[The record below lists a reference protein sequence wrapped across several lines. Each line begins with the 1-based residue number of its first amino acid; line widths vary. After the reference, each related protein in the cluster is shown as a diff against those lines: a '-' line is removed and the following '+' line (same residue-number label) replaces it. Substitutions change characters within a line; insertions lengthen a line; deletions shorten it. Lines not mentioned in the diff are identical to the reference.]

1 MAIVAVKGRHPL
13 QQGMTLLEVLVSAA
27 ITLITV
33 MSVVSLH
40 VAGTR
45 LLIKQQQQLRLTQG
59 LNDAMQLL
67 SAELL
72 RAGYSSSAL
81 PYRLAG
87 SEQVIAAAP
96 SSSTPSLSFLYQ
108 QSLQQWQV
116 TTFRYK
122 PSVDI
127 LQYCYKPVAFS
138 EGDLPTMDAE
148 WVCDAGAVRSLVDQS
163 VIKIRDFYFRQTE
176 FERKR
181 GRFLTL
187 EISITGELTAAPQW
201 RKTVRNQLTIRNSY

>member
-1 MAIVAVKGRHPL
+1 
-13 QQGMTLLEVLVSAA
+13 MTLLEVLVSAA

-40 VAGTR
+40 IAGTR
-45 LLIKQQQQLRLTQG
+45 LLIKQQQQLRLAQG

-72 RAGYSSSAL
+72 RAGYSRRAL
-81 PYRLAG
+81 PYRLVG
-87 SEQVIAAAP
+87 SDYVIDAAP

-122 PSVDI
+122 PSEDI
-127 LQYCYKPVAFS
+127 LQYCYKPVTFT
-138 EGDLPTMDAE
+138 EGEQPTMDAE
-148 WVCDAGAVRSLVDQS
+148 WACDAGAVRSLVDQN
-163 VIKIRDFYFRQTE
+163 VIKIRDFHFRQTE

-187 EISITGELTAAPQW
+187 ELSMTGELTAAPQW